1 MFITTKAEFVWDG
14 EKYVEIHT
22 EGYEYKGDLALAD
35 IEDDLEEQERH
46 TGASGNYGS
55 VMPSLYDLTTK
66 DIGSIMSDMGFSS
79 DEIKKYAGYVPTYDP
94 WKEEYAAEELALGK
108 ERIGMEKS
116 GIKRQREL
124 SSDLYGIGQQSLMQQ
139 IGASTDTGEQS
150 LYGMFQQGAAVQSG
164 GLGQRVNITGRGR
177 KSAIEQ
183 SAQQAS
189 SFALQ
194 GLEQQRRYESSMDD
208 FQSQL
213 QMAGLQERGLDIDY
227 RKDVEASQ
235 RAYEDEFWDFMTF
248 LKTEFDIGFDD

>member
-1 MFITTKAEFVWDG
+1 METG
-14 EKYVEIHT
+14 
-22 EGYEYKGDLALAD
+22 G
-35 IEDDLEEQERH
+35 
-46 TGASGNYGS
+46 TGAHSTGQDTGGTGGTGGTYGS
-55 VMPSLYDLTTK
+55 YTPSLYDLTTK
-66 DIGSIMSDMGFSS
+66 DIGSIMRDMGFSE
-79 DEIKKYAGYVPTYDP
+79 DEIEKYAGYVPTYDP

-108 ERIGMEKS
+108 ERIGLEKYD
-116 GIKRQREL
+116 IERQKGL

-139 IGASTDTGEQS
+139 IGASTATGEQS

-194 GLEQQRRYESSMDD
+194 GLEQQRRYESSMQD
-208 FQSQL
+208 FESQL